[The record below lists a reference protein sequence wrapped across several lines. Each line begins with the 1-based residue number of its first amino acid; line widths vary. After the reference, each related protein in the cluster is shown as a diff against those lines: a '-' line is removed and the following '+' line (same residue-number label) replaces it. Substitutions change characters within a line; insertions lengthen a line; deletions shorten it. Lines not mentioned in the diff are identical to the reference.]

1 MAKGKKYQIYND
13 LETIS
18 RYQESFEPNLIGELF
33 KRYSPMIYSICFK
46 YLKNNE
52 LSQDAA
58 MDVFEILLDKLK
70 THEVKNFKSWLYSLV
85 RNHCLMQLRE
95 KSAEQKF
102 TEDFKNTYISF
113 VEIDENSHQYIKD
126 KEKALE
132 ALEIFMQKLNHE
144 QKICVEL
151 FYIEE
156 KSYAQ
161 ISEITGFDF
170 KKVKSNIQNGKRNL
184 KIMMEEHYGK
194 SE

>member
-1 MAKGKKYQIYND
+1 
-13 LETIS
+13 
-18 RYQESFEPNLIGELF
+18 
-33 KRYSPMIYSICFK
+33 MIYSICFK